1 MSVIT
6 QSKYI
11 YSERKSNVY
20 KEGDQIDFL
29 IPDNNALINTQDT
42 YLVFNIKIT
51 GTQYK
56 ACVSEKAGVYSLL
69 RSVTIS
75 TGDGSTVLETLDHY
89 GILQALKYHYES
101 TESGD
106 NLRFLHEGKPNK
118 TYIDDSSC
126 NQYVDATAVTD
137 PHKMVEVTAAL
148 HLSGCLSPL
157 RQDVFPCAATRGL
170 RIKLELN
177 EAATVLQGVKAPT
190 YTLVNGQN
198 QATGSYDGYSSNGYA
213 VVSGG
218 AADAQAV
225 IVLKNADDLLQA
237 DHTRILSPNSA
248 SPTHLFQNG
257 QWLYVQD
264 VAPGAQPVAYQ
275 LNTVEVENNRLKLT
289 LASNLAG
296 ALAEDAAVWIND
308 SAAYNDMNFELSE
321 VKMNVGTVDP
331 PPGYLEQLISKVNG
345 GSFKFQVQSYT
356 DYNRNISDNSLNNA
370 LPLNCRNTRA
380 KALLSVEQDA
390 RNANS
395 PASDSFA
402 PASNKKRQYSYLLYS
417 NTLVPDRPVNMT
429 RYNDGNYDAV
439 CLREQM
445 LALHATGWEVN
456 DIRHSPDH
464 MFYGRRLAMKGY
476 SYDTQSQVTMNVNYQ
491 EVSALMMHTFLIHLR
506 DIIVS
511 NDGIAVAY

>member
-20 KEGDQIDFL
+20 KEGDQIDFYF
-29 IPDNNALINTQDT
+29 PPNNALINTQDT
-42 YLVFNIKIT
+42 YLVFNIKVT
-51 GTQYK
+51 GSQYK

-157 RQDVFPCAATRGL
+157 RQDVFPCVATRGL

-177 EAATVLQGVKAPT
+177 EATMALQAIKAPT
-190 YTLVNGQN
+190 YTLVNGRN
-198 QATGSYDGYSSNGYA
+198 KPTGNYDGYTSNGYA

-257 QWLYVQD
+257 QWLKVQD
-264 VAPGAQPVAYQ
+264 IGGQPVSYQ
-275 LNTVEVENNRLKLT
+275 LSTVEVENNRLKLT
-289 LASNLAG
+289 LASSLAG
-296 ALAEDAAVWIND
+296 AIAEDASVWVDD
-308 SAAYNDMNFELSE
+308 SVSHDDMNFELSE

-331 PPGYLEQLISKVNG
+331 PPGYLEHLISKVNG
-345 GSFKFQVQSYT
+345 GKFKFQIQSYT
-356 DYNRNISDNSLNNA
+356 DYNRNVSDGSLNNA

-380 KALLSVEQDA
+380 KALLSVEQDSGSA
-390 RNANS
+390 
-395 PASDSFA
+395 ASVTNDSFA
-402 PASNKKRQYSYLLYS
+402 PAENKKRQYNYLLYN

-464 MFYGRRLAMKGY
+464 MFYGRRLAMKGFSY
-476 SYDTQSQVTMNVNYQ
+476 STEGAVTLNVNYQ